1 MKSILKI
8 PFIVLF
14 ILIPMTYVAA
24 AAEEGLNAKP
34 AIWSIEQDQS
44 KVYFL
49 GSVHL
54 LPDDVK
60 WYGGDLKAIV
70 EKADEVVFEVH
81 MTPNRHR
88 HAQRLTLQNGML
100 SEGDSLKNYLT
111 DEEIDFILEQARIYG
126 IPPAS
131 IINFKPW
138 FASVALSISAITREG
153 WNPESG
159 VDKFI
164 EKIVAAKGVKISALE
179 TLEEQMATLYCYPLE
194 TQAEMLR
201 DTLDQ
206 LKDIK
211 KVTLEMI
218 ESWTSGDEKK
228 MIEALINPMKQ
239 QKDVYNKLLV
249 QRNNNWIPVIEGL
262 LEKDQIALVVAGAAH
277 FVGEDG
283 VIKLLSDK
291 GYMIKRVQ

>member
-1 MKSILKI
+1 MNSFLKVS
-8 PFIVLF
+8 FFALF
-14 ILIPMTYVAA
+14 IIFSGAVSVT
-24 AAEEGLNAKP
+24 AEEELNAKP
-34 AIWSIEQDQS
+34 AIWLVEDDTS

-49 GSVHL
+49 GSFHL
-54 LPDDVK
+54 LPYDVK

-70 EKADEVVFEVH
+70 DKAEEVVFEVH

-88 HAQRLTLQNGML
+88 QAQRLTLQNGML

-111 DEEIDFILEQARIYG
+111 VEEMDFLYKQARAYG
-126 IPPAS
+126 IPTAS

-164 EKIVAAKGVKISALE
+164 EEIVASRGVKISALE
-179 TLEEQMATLYCYPLE
+179 TLEEQMATLYGYPLE

-206 LKDIK
+206 LKEIK
-211 KVTLEMI
+211 QVTLEMI
-218 ESWTSGDEKK
+218 DSWMSGNENL
-228 MIEALINPMKQ
+228 MIETLINPMKQ
-239 QKDVYNKLLV
+239 QRDVYNKLLV
-249 QRNNNWIPVIEGL
+249 QRNDNWIPVIEGL
-262 LEKDQIALVVAGAAH
+262 LEKDQNTLVVAGAAH

-283 VIKLLSDK
+283 VIKLLADK